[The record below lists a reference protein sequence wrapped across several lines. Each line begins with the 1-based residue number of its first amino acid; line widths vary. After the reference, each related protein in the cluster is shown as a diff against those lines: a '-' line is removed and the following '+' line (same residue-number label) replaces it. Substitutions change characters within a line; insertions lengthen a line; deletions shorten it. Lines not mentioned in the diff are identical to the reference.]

1 MTDDARQR
9 AIALWEEGSN
19 ALLSGDVDEAISLF
33 TTSLEVVE
41 TAEGYTFRGWAYSFQ
56 GRIEEAIEECRRAI
70 EVDPDYG
77 NPYNDI
83 GCYLVQLGKGDEA
96 PGWFEKAK
104 RAPRYE
110 PRHFP
115 WINLGRWHMARG
127 DVAEA
132 IAEFHGALGAHPGD
146 PVALAFLEKLKLAV
160 N

>member
-9 AIALWEEGSN
+9 ALALWEEGSH

-33 TTSLEVVE
+33 TTSLEVAE

-56 GRIEEAIEECRRAI
+56 GRLDDAIAECKRAI
-70 EVDPDYG
+70 EIDPEYG

-83 GCYLVQLGKGDEA
+83 GCYLVQMGTGDEA
-96 PGWFEKAK
+96 PEWFERAK
-104 RAPRYE
+104 EAKRYE

-115 WINLGRWHMARG
+115 FVNLGRWHMARG
-127 DVAEA
+127 NVAEA
-132 IAEFHGALGAHPGD
+132 ITEFHGALALQPGD
-146 PVALAFLEKLKLAV
+146 PVSLAFLEKLKLAV